1 VTAAMPVMAE
11 AVRPVNVAQA
21 GSGRGAGPSG
31 EGRAATDPAGSG
43 STVRGTSLVE
53 RGYVHARFGG
63 VPVLVGPELAAQLK
77 TIRRTQPAP
86 EHGRQP

>member
-1 VTAAMPVMAE
+1 VTPATPVTAE
-11 AVRPVNVAQA
+11 AVRPVNVGPA
-21 GSGRGAGPSG
+21 GPGRG
-31 EGRAATDPAGSG
+31 T
-43 STVRGTSLVE
+43 TLVE

-86 EHGRQP
+86 EHGGQP